1 MARKPNIRLREA
13 IAAAGCTYDA
23 LARDVRQVA
32 RENGEVLAT
41 NKSAVSHWAS
51 GAKPT
56 DRTVL
61 YLAEALSRRA
71 GRLISPADL
80 GMPGMGREAQPRDP
94 VAAAAELGRADAEHR
109 RYLTAAMFTVTGVAM
124 PLGYDGDAVSRMLLA
139 RTGTAKAG
147 AAEVAVIRHV
157 TAAFTLADER
167 LGGGHGL
174 TTAAV
179 YLADTAA
186 PCSAH
191 GSRPSKLVV
200 TPSVLPPSLPP
211 SSDGNITTSAR
222 KARRSATTRPG
233 SSSRAWPTPTAT
245 QHG

>member
-51 GAKPT
+51 GAEPA

-71 GRLISPADL
+71 GRVISPADL
-80 GMPGMGREAQPRDP
+80 GMPGTGREAQPRDP
-94 VAAAAELGRADAEHR
+94 VAAAAELGALMRS
-109 RYLTAAMFTVTGVAM
+109 TAAISPPRCSPSPEWPCLWATTEMRSHECCSPAPGTPRQGQLRWRSSGM
-124 PLGYDGDAVSRMLLA
+124 SRPRSLWPTSA
-139 RTGTAKAG
+139 SAAGTAS
-147 AAEVAVIRHV
+147 RQPPC
-157 TAAFTLADER
+157 TWPTR
-167 LGGGHGL
+167 PP
-174 TTAAV
+174 
-179 YLADTAA
+179 

-191 GSRPSKLVV
+191 GSRPSKLVG

-211 SSDGNITTSAR
+211 SSDGSITTSAR

-233 SSSRAWPTPTAT
+233 SSSRARPTRTAT